1 VACCPHFGGGFSPY
15 LGCRLVLFRFNF
27 VCMITYYLGGAY
39 YARLQI
45 GQGLERVVFYGH
57 SSTRA
62 LAIAIALSRAYE
74 VGLIK

>member
-1 VACCPHFGGGFSPY
+1 
-15 LGCRLVLFRFNF
+15 
-27 VCMITYYLGGAY
+27 MITYYLGGAY